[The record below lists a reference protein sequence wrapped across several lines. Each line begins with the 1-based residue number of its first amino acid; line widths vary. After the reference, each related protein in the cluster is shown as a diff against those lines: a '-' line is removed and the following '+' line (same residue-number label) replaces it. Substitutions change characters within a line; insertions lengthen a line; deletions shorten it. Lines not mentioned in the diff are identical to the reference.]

1 MLDSVRAQRMSVKST
16 IVSEFEEVAAK
27 QGKIIRPLSDELIL
41 SESGLDSLCFAILV
55 ARLEDKLGVDPFSA
69 TGDATFP
76 TTFGDFVRF
85 YENVT
90 LTR

>member
-1 MLDSVRAQRMSVKST
+1 
-16 IVSEFEEVAAK
+16 
-27 QGKIIRPLSDELIL
+27 
-41 SESGLDSLCFAILV
+41 V